1 MHDSATS
8 NGPSQRRPRP
18 SSTSKVP
25 VNSSHS
31 VSPPSSRMVPTPSST
46 SDARDMRKADV
57 HLKEEV
63 DLKRP
68 LEYADANRAPKKM
81 RIESPTVAG
90 VP

>member
-1 MHDSATS
+1 
-8 NGPSQRRPRP
+8 
-18 SSTSKVP
+18 
-25 VNSSHS
+25 
-31 VSPPSSRMVPTPSST
+31 MVPTPSST